1 MFSKIQ
7 FHLAKVFLKIFLRDR
22 QSIIF
27 SLFFPFVF
35 MGAFSFTGGEVDPFN
50 IGLVNNSTSI
60 VAKNFS
66 ELISSDSLFNVT
78 KGNEKDLRY
87 GLING
92 EQSAVIIIPKDFQL
106 NNISGDLRLLLDKSQ
121 IRQLRS
127 IKESLGQSLLSIER
141 ELRGVEPMFVLQT
154 EDVKARSLRYVD
166 FLLPGIL
173 AFMIMNL
180 SIAGSGYNIVEYR
193 RRGILKRLF
202 VTPIQPK
209 DFIISIVLARLLIVI
224 MQISVTLSFAIFFID
239 VKILGSFLSLYIMII
254 LGSSIFLCLGFCLG
268 SIAKTQESVRAVGGL
283 VTFPQLFLS
292 GVFFP
297 ISSMPEIIQP
307 IIHILPL
314 TVVVRGMRGI
324 ANDGLSFA
332 DMNIVL
338 IGIVA
343 WLLISFVLATKLFV
357 WKKVAN

>member
-1 MFSKIQ
+1 
-7 FHLAKVFLKIFLRDR
+7 
-22 QSIIF
+22 
-27 SLFFPFVF
+27 
-35 MGAFSFTGGEVDPFN
+35 
-50 IGLVNNSTSI
+50 
-60 VAKNFS
+60 
-66 ELISSDSLFNVT
+66 
-78 KGNEKDLRY
+78 
-87 GLING
+87 
-92 EQSAVIIIPKDFQL
+92 
-106 NNISGDLRLLLDKSQ
+106 
-121 IRQLRS
+121 
-127 IKESLGQSLLSIER
+127 
-141 ELRGVEPMFVLQT
+141 
-154 EDVKARSLRYVD
+154 
-166 FLLPGIL
+166 
-173 AFMIMNL
+173 
-180 SIAGSGYNIVEYR
+180 
-193 RRGILKRLF
+193 
-202 VTPIQPK
+202 
-209 DFIISIVLARLLIVI
+209 
-224 MQISVTLSFAIFFID
+224 

-343 WLLISFVLATKLFV
+343 WLVISFVLATKLFV